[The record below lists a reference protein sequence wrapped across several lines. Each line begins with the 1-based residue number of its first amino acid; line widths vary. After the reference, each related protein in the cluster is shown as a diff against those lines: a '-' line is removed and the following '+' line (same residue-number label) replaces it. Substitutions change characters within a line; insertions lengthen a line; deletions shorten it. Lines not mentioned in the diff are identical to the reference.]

1 MNIDDSIA
9 TTCNERLREAFPE
22 MDLVHERTMKLA
34 EESGEAVGAVLRYLN
49 MTRRTGT
56 HSEVAEELA
65 DVVICAMTLADAL
78 SIDLEGAVIDKSEKV
93 MRRGW
98 RDPR

>member
-9 TTCNERLREAFPE
+9 ATCNERLREAFPE

-56 HSEVAEELA
+56 LYDVAEELA
-65 DVVICAMTLADAL
+65 DVVICAMTLAEAL
-78 SIDLEGAVIDKSEKV
+78 GLNLEYAVHAKSEKV
-93 MRRGW
+93 MARGW